1 MLPATDNPAGVRVV
15 LSLPA
20 ALPAECSRD
29 GTVNGGRRGMVAPGA
44 HQRPQGNPLGVALQV
59 CRGPGNRLSLP
70 CIPCSSHPFHLDIS
84 RRRSGLPALDIP
96 PGAPRPRCSPAWE
109 PLSEYPRGWDSPVLP
124 VTNIYANSQIVVVF
138 LVCFS
143 KNPIECLAVW
153 VSRMFHLLMRLLST
167 PTFWESWFVLTAS
180 RPCIQMA

>member
-59 CRGPGNRLSLP
+59 CRGPEIDFPFLAFLAQATRSTLTFLVGEVAFRLWTSLP
-70 CIPCSSHPFHLDIS
+70 
-84 RRRSGLPALDIP
+84 G
-96 PGAPRPRCSPAWE
+96 
-109 PLSEYPRGWDSPVLP
+109 PRGPAAARPGSRFPSIPGDGILQSFQSP
-124 VTNIYANSQIVVVF
+124 ISMQIV
-138 LVCFS
+138 
-143 KNPIECLAVW
+143 
-153 VSRMFHLLMRLLST
+153 RL
-167 PTFWESWFVLTAS
+167 
-180 RPCIQMA
+180 